1 VSNLP
6 TPGWYGKLPTLG
18 DFASRRLDPDFIE
31 PWDVWLGEGL
41 AAHRETLGES
51 WLDAYLSSPSWR
63 FVLMP
68 GVLTPQQSHA
78 IAGVLMPSVDRV
90 GRYFPLTLAT
100 PMPMPP
106 RSAGEIEPL
115 LGWLHR
121 LEDVAIDALQDDWT
135 IEQLD
140 EALAQLP
147 PVIDIE
153 AATPDH
159 LVDTLVALL
168 AALRSQGGF
177 VPIDKVRS
185 RAELAE
191 LFVGVFAGTA
201 STGSDAPGGGR
212 RQAARGLAFWLADNP
227 SQPQLLVS
235 RGLPGRDEFMQML
248 GTTGREPGDTTI
260 Y

>member
-1 VSNLP
+1 VNNVLA
-6 TPGWYGKLPTLG
+6 PGWYGKLPTLG
-18 DFASRRLDPDFIE
+18 DFASRRLDADFIE
-31 PWDVWLGEGL
+31 PWDVWLGVGL
-41 AAHRETLGES
+41 ANQRETLGED
-51 WLDAYLSSPSWR
+51 WLDAYLHSPAWR

-68 GVLTPQQSHA
+68 GALAPDQQHA

-100 PMPMPP
+100 PMPVPP
-106 RSAGEIEPL
+106 RSAGEIELL

-140 EALAQLP
+140 EALEQLP
-147 PVIDIE
+147 PVIDID

-159 LVDTLVALL
+159 LVDTRAALL
-168 AALRSQGGF
+168 SALRSQGGF
-177 VPIDKVRS
+177 VPIEQVRS
-185 RAELAE
+185 RAEMAE
-191 LFVGVFAGTA
+191 LFVGVFAGTGA
-201 STGSDAPGGGR
+201 SDGPEGR

-227 SQPQLLVS
+227 NQPQLLVS

-248 GTTGREPGDTTI
+248 GAPGREPGDNTI

>member
-1 VSNLP
+1 VSNSS

-18 DFASRRLDPDFIE
+18 DFASRRLDADFIE

-41 AAHRETLGES
+41 AAQRETLGEE

-68 GVLTPQQSHA
+68 GVLSPQQNQA
-78 IAGVLMPSVDRV
+78 MAGVLMPSVDRV

-106 RSAGEIEPL
+106 RSAGEIELL

-140 EALAQLP
+140 EALEQLP
-147 PVIDIE
+147 PVIDTE
-153 AATPDH
+153 ASTPDH

-168 AALRSQGGF
+168 AALRSEGGF
-177 VPIDKVRS
+177 VPIEKVRS
-185 RAELAE
+185 RAEMAE
-191 LFVGVFAGTA
+191 LFIGVF
-201 STGSDAPGGGR
+201 SGSSAATDGPGGR

-235 RGLPGRDEFMQML
+235 RGLPSREDFMQML
-248 GTTGREPGDTTI
+248 GAAGREPGETTI

>member
-1 VSNLP
+1 MSQHA

-18 DFASRRLDPDFIE
+18 DFASRRLDADFIE

-41 AAHRETLGES
+41 SAQRETLGEA
-51 WLDAYLSSPSWR
+51 WLDAYLGSPSWR

-68 GVLTPQQSHA
+68 GVLSPQQNQA
-78 IAGVLMPSVDRV
+78 MAGVLMPSVDRV

-100 PMPMPP
+100 TMPIPP
-106 RSAGEIEPL
+106 RSAGEIELL

-140 EALAQLP
+140 AALEQLP

-159 LVDTLVALL
+159 LVETLVALL
-168 AALRSQGGF
+168 AVLRSQGGF
-177 VPIDKVRS
+177 VPIERVRS

-191 LFVGVFAGTA
+191 LFVGVFAGT
-201 STGSDAPGGGR
+201 GAPDGPSGR

-227 SQPQLLVS
+227 NHPQLLVS

-248 GTTGREPGDTTI
+248 GASGREPGDTTI

>member
-1 VSNLP
+1 MNNVP

-18 DFASRRLDPDFIE
+18 DFASRRLDADFIE

-41 AAHRETLGES
+41 AAHRETLGEEA
-51 WLDAYLSSPSWR
+51 WLDAYLGSPAWR

-68 GVLTPQQSHA
+68 GALSPDQNQA
-78 IAGVLMPSVDRV
+78 LAGVLMPSVDRV

-100 PMPMPP
+100 PMPVPP
-106 RSAGEIEPL
+106 RSAGEIELL

-140 EALAQLP
+140 EALEQLP
-147 PVIDIE
+147 PVIDTE

-159 LVDTLVALL
+159 LIDTLVALL
-168 AALRSQGGF
+168 AALRSEGGF
-177 VPIDKVRS
+177 VPIERVRN

-191 LFVGVFAGTA
+191 LFVGVFAGTG
-201 STGSDAPGGGR
+201 TSDGPGGR

-227 SQPQLLVS
+227 NRPQLLVS
-235 RGLPGRDEFMQML
+235 RGLPGREEFMQML
-248 GTTGREPGDTTI
+248 GTSGREPGDTTI

>member
-1 VSNLP
+1 VSNVP

-41 AAHRETLGES
+41 AAQREALGDD

-68 GVLTPQQSHA
+68 GVLSPQQNQA
-78 IAGVLMPSVDRV
+78 MAGVLMPSVDRV

-100 PMPMPP
+100 PMPVPP
-106 RSAGEIEPL
+106 RSASEIELL

-140 EALAQLP
+140 EALEQLP
-147 PVIDIE
+147 PVIDTE

-159 LVDTLVALL
+159 LVDTLTALL
-168 AALRSQGGF
+168 EALRSQGGF
-177 VPIDKVRS
+177 VPIEKVRS

-191 LFVGVFAGTA
+191 LFVGVFAGSGTA
-201 STGSDAPGGGR
+201 SDAPGGGR

-227 SQPQLLVS
+227 NQPQLLVS

-248 GTTGREPGDTTI
+248 GATGREPGDTTI